1 MAEVVG
7 YARVS
12 STGQDLTTQ
21 LEKLGGAGCMPEN
34 IF

>member
-21 LEKLGGAGCMPEN
+21 LEKLAGITIGNLCLP
-34 IF
+34 